1 MDWSAVNVSLTLAA
15 WTTLVLLP
23 VGLALARWLAVTA
36 WAGRPFIEAL
46 LLLPLLLPPTVIG
59 FYFLVAFGQG
69 SALGAWLAHTM
80 GWRLVFSMEGLL
92 LVSVLVNLPF
102 MVQPIQRA
110 FAAVPHSLREAAWV
124 SGLSG
129 WQTFWRI
136 DLPLAWPGLLA
147 GMALTVAHTLG
158 EFGVVLMVG
167 GNIAGETRTLS
178 VSLYDKVQGMA
189 LQSAHVMALALVGV
203 SLLAL
208 TVVLAFDRVGQR
220 GRALQGRCWAA
231 CMFSFAP
238 AARSVWPLSSTV
250 VRVNWW
256 PWSVHRAVAKPAC
269 CVPSRVCGHRPIC
282 RAISVWRIRLGST
295 RPQTCC
301 ARRKS
306 AGRFWCSSIT
316 PCFRT

>member
-1 MDWSAVNVSLTLAA
+1 MDWSALHVSLTLAA
-15 WTTLVLLP
+15 LTTLALLP

-36 WAGRPFIEAL
+36 WAGRPVVEAL

-69 SALGAWLAHTM
+69 SALGAWLATS
-80 GWRLVFSMEGLL
+80 GIRLVFTLEGLL

-124 SGLSG
+124 SGLST

-136 DLPLAWPGLLA
+136 ELPLAWPGLLA

-167 GNIAGETRTLS
+167 GNIEGETRTLS
-178 VSLYDKVQGMA
+178 VSLYDKVQGMD

-208 TVVLAFDRVGQR
+208 TLVLAFDRVGQS
-220 GRALQGRCWAA
+220 GRALQER
-231 CMFSFAP
+231 
-238 AARSVWPLSSTV
+238 
-250 VRVNWW
+250 
-256 PWSVHRAVAKPAC
+256 
-269 CVPSRVCGHRPIC
+269 
-282 RAISVWRIRLGST
+282 
-295 RPQTCC
+295 
-301 ARRKS
+301 
-306 AGRFWCSSIT
+306 
-316 PCFRT
+316 

>member
-1 MDWSAVNVSLTLAA
+1 MDWSALHVSLTLAVL
-15 WTTLVLLP
+15 TTLALLP

-36 WAGRPFIEAL
+36 WAGRPVVEAL

-69 SALGAWLAHTM
+69 SALGAWLASS
-80 GWRLVFSMEGLL
+80 GIRLVFTLEGLL

-124 SGLSG
+124 SGLST

-136 DLPLAWPGLLA
+136 ELPLAWPGLLA

-167 GNIAGETRTLS
+167 GNIEGETRTLS
-178 VSLYDKVQGMA
+178 VSLYDKVQGMD

-208 TVVLAFDRVGQR
+208 TLVLAFDRVGPL
-220 GRALQGRCWAA
+220 GRALQER
-231 CMFSFAP
+231 
-238 AARSVWPLSSTV
+238 
-250 VRVNWW
+250 
-256 PWSVHRAVAKPAC
+256 
-269 CVPSRVCGHRPIC
+269 
-282 RAISVWRIRLGST
+282 
-295 RPQTCC
+295 
-301 ARRKS
+301 
-306 AGRFWCSSIT
+306 
-316 PCFRT
+316 

>member
-1 MDWSAVNVSLTLAA
+1 MDWSAVNVSLILAA
-15 WTTLVLLP
+15 WTALVLLP
-23 VGLALARWLAVTA
+23 LGLALARWLAVTA
-36 WAGRPFIEAL
+36 WGGRPFIEAL

-59 FYFLVAFGQG
+59 FYFLMAFGQG
-69 SALGAWLAHTM
+69 SPLGAWLAQVL
-80 GWRLVFSMEGLL
+80 GWRLVFTMDGLL

-136 DLPLAWPGLLA
+136 ELPLAWPGLLA
-147 GMALTVAHTLG
+147 GLALTGAHTLG

-178 VSLYDKVQGMA
+178 VSLYDKVQGME

-208 TVVLAFDRVGQR
+208 TLVLAFDRVGQG
-220 GRALQGRCWAA
+220 GRALQER
-231 CMFSFAP
+231 
-238 AARSVWPLSSTV
+238 
-250 VRVNWW
+250 
-256 PWSVHRAVAKPAC
+256 
-269 CVPSRVCGHRPIC
+269 
-282 RAISVWRIRLGST
+282 
-295 RPQTCC
+295 
-301 ARRKS
+301 
-306 AGRFWCSSIT
+306 
-316 PCFRT
+316 

>member
-1 MDWSAVNVSLTLAA
+1 MDWSALQVSLTLAA
-15 WTTLVLLP
+15 LTTLALLP

-36 WAGRPFIEAL
+36 WAGRPVVEAL

-69 SALGAWLAHTM
+69 SALGAWLVAS
-80 GWRLVFSMEGLL
+80 GIRLVFTLEGLL

-124 SGLSG
+124 SGLST

-136 DLPLAWPGLLA
+136 ELPLAWPGLLA

-167 GNIAGETRTLS
+167 GNIEGETRTLS
-178 VSLYDKVQGMA
+178 VSLYDKVQGMD

-208 TVVLAFDRVGQR
+208 TLVLAFDRVGQR
-220 GRALQGRCWAA
+220 GRALQER
-231 CMFSFAP
+231 
-238 AARSVWPLSSTV
+238 
-250 VRVNWW
+250 
-256 PWSVHRAVAKPAC
+256 
-269 CVPSRVCGHRPIC
+269 
-282 RAISVWRIRLGST
+282 
-295 RPQTCC
+295 
-301 ARRKS
+301 
-306 AGRFWCSSIT
+306 
-316 PCFRT
+316 

>member
-1 MDWSAVNVSLTLAA
+1 MDWPAFTVSLTLAA
-15 WTTLVLLP
+15 LTTLVLLP
-23 VGLALARWLAVTA
+23 LGLALARWLAVTA
-36 WAGRPFIEAL
+36 WGGRPVIEAL

-69 SALGAWLAHTM
+69 SPLGTWLAAS
-80 GWRLVFSMEGLL
+80 GVRLVFTLEGLL

-124 SGLSG
+124 SGLSP

-136 DLPLAWPGLLA
+136 ELPLAWPGLLA

-167 GNIAGETRTLS
+167 GNIEGETRTLS
-178 VSLYDKVQGMA
+178 VSLYDKVQGMD

-208 TVVLAFDRVGQR
+208 SLVLAFDRVGQR
-220 GRALQGRCWAA
+220 GRALQER
-231 CMFSFAP
+231 
-238 AARSVWPLSSTV
+238 
-250 VRVNWW
+250 
-256 PWSVHRAVAKPAC
+256 
-269 CVPSRVCGHRPIC
+269 
-282 RAISVWRIRLGST
+282 
-295 RPQTCC
+295 
-301 ARRKS
+301 
-306 AGRFWCSSIT
+306 
-316 PCFRT
+316 

>member
-1 MDWSAVNVSLTLAA
+1 MDWSALHVSLTLAVL
-15 WTTLVLLP
+15 TTLVLLP

-36 WAGRPFIEAL
+36 WAGRPVVEAL

-69 SALGAWLAHTM
+69 SPLGAWLAASDI
-80 GWRLVFSMEGLL
+80 RLVFTLEGLL

-124 SGLSG
+124 SGLSS

-136 DLPLAWPGLLA
+136 ELPLAWPGLLA

-167 GNIAGETRTLS
+167 GNIEGETRTLS
-178 VSLYDKVQGMA
+178 VSLYDKVQGMD
-189 LQSAHVMALALVGV
+189 LQSAHVMALALVSV

-208 TVVLAFDRVGQR
+208 TLVLAFDRVGQR
-220 GRALQGRCWAA
+220 GRALQER
-231 CMFSFAP
+231 
-238 AARSVWPLSSTV
+238 
-250 VRVNWW
+250 
-256 PWSVHRAVAKPAC
+256 
-269 CVPSRVCGHRPIC
+269 
-282 RAISVWRIRLGST
+282 
-295 RPQTCC
+295 
-301 ARRKS
+301 
-306 AGRFWCSSIT
+306 
-316 PCFRT
+316 

>member
-1 MDWSAVNVSLTLAA
+1 
-15 WTTLVLLP
+15 
-23 VGLALARWLAVTA
+23 LALARWLAVTA
-36 WAGRPFIEAL
+36 WAGRPVVEAL

-69 SALGAWLAHTM
+69 SALGAWLASA
-80 GWRLVFSMEGLL
+80 GIRLVFTLEGLL

-124 SGLSG
+124 SGLST

-136 DLPLAWPGLLA
+136 ELPLAWPGLLA

-167 GNIAGETRTLS
+167 GNIEGETRTLS
-178 VSLYDKVQGMA
+178 VSLYDKVQGMD

-208 TVVLAFDRVGQR
+208 TLVLAFDRVGQR
-220 GRALQGRCWAA
+220 GRALQER
-231 CMFSFAP
+231 
-238 AARSVWPLSSTV
+238 
-250 VRVNWW
+250 
-256 PWSVHRAVAKPAC
+256 
-269 CVPSRVCGHRPIC
+269 
-282 RAISVWRIRLGST
+282 
-295 RPQTCC
+295 
-301 ARRKS
+301 
-306 AGRFWCSSIT
+306 
-316 PCFRT
+316 

>member
-1 MDWSAVNVSLTLAA
+1 MDWSALHVSLTLAVL
-15 WTTLVLLP
+15 TTLALLP

-36 WAGRPFIEAL
+36 WAGRPVVEAL

-69 SALGAWLAHTM
+69 SALGAWLASA
-80 GWRLVFSMEGLL
+80 GIRLVFTLEGLL

-124 SGLSG
+124 SGLST

-136 DLPLAWPGLLA
+136 ELPLAWPGLLA

-167 GNIAGETRTLS
+167 GNIEGETRTLS
-178 VSLYDKVQGMA
+178 VSLYDKVQGMD

-208 TVVLAFDRVGQR
+208 TLVLAFDRVGQR
-220 GRALQGRCWAA
+220 GRALQER
-231 CMFSFAP
+231 
-238 AARSVWPLSSTV
+238 
-250 VRVNWW
+250 
-256 PWSVHRAVAKPAC
+256 
-269 CVPSRVCGHRPIC
+269 
-282 RAISVWRIRLGST
+282 
-295 RPQTCC
+295 
-301 ARRKS
+301 
-306 AGRFWCSSIT
+306 
-316 PCFRT
+316 

>member
-1 MDWSAVNVSLTLAA
+1 MDWSALHVSLTLAVL
-15 WTTLVLLP
+15 TTLALLP

-36 WAGRPFIEAL
+36 WAGRPVVEAL

-69 SALGAWLAHTM
+69 SSLGAWLAAS
-80 GWRLVFSMEGLL
+80 GIRLVFTLEGLL

-124 SGLSG
+124 SGLST

-136 DLPLAWPGLLA
+136 ELPLAWPGLLA

-167 GNIAGETRTLS
+167 GNIEGETRTLS
-178 VSLYDKVQGMA
+178 VSLYDKVQGMD
-189 LQSAHVMALALVGV
+189 LQSAHVMALALVGI

-208 TVVLAFDRVGQR
+208 SLVLAFDRVGQR
-220 GRALQGRCWAA
+220 GRALQER
-231 CMFSFAP
+231 
-238 AARSVWPLSSTV
+238 
-250 VRVNWW
+250 
-256 PWSVHRAVAKPAC
+256 
-269 CVPSRVCGHRPIC
+269 
-282 RAISVWRIRLGST
+282 
-295 RPQTCC
+295 
-301 ARRKS
+301 
-306 AGRFWCSSIT
+306 
-316 PCFRT
+316 

>member
-1 MDWSAVNVSLTLAA
+1 MDWPAFTVSLTLAA
-15 WTTLVLLP
+15 LTTLVLLP
-23 VGLALARWLAVTA
+23 LGLALARWLAVTA
-36 WAGRPFIEAL
+36 WGGRPLIEAL

-69 SALGAWLAHTM
+69 SPLGTWLAAS
-80 GWRLVFSMEGLL
+80 GVRLVFTLEGLL

-124 SGLSG
+124 SGLSP

-136 DLPLAWPGLLA
+136 ELPLAWPGLLA

-167 GNIAGETRTLS
+167 GNIEGETRTLS
-178 VSLYDKVQGMA
+178 VSLYDKVQGMD

-208 TVVLAFDRVGQR
+208 SLVLAFDRVGQR
-220 GRALQGRCWAA
+220 GRALQER
-231 CMFSFAP
+231 
-238 AARSVWPLSSTV
+238 
-250 VRVNWW
+250 
-256 PWSVHRAVAKPAC
+256 
-269 CVPSRVCGHRPIC
+269 
-282 RAISVWRIRLGST
+282 
-295 RPQTCC
+295 
-301 ARRKS
+301 
-306 AGRFWCSSIT
+306 
-316 PCFRT
+316 

>member
-1 MDWSAVNVSLTLAA
+1 MDWSALHVSLAALTTLA
-15 WTTLVLLP
+15 LLP

-36 WAGRPFIEAL
+36 WAGRPVVEAL

-69 SALGAWLAHTM
+69 STLGAWLAAS
-80 GWRLVFSMEGLL
+80 GIRLVFTLEGLL

-124 SGLSG
+124 SGLST

-136 DLPLAWPGLLA
+136 ELPLAWPGLLA

-167 GNIAGETRTLS
+167 GNIEGETRTLS
-178 VSLYDKVQGMA
+178 VSLYDKVQGMD

-208 TVVLAFDRVGQR
+208 TLVLAFDRVGQR
-220 GRALQGRCWAA
+220 GRALQER
-231 CMFSFAP
+231 
-238 AARSVWPLSSTV
+238 
-250 VRVNWW
+250 
-256 PWSVHRAVAKPAC
+256 
-269 CVPSRVCGHRPIC
+269 
-282 RAISVWRIRLGST
+282 
-295 RPQTCC
+295 
-301 ARRKS
+301 
-306 AGRFWCSSIT
+306 
-316 PCFRT
+316 

>member
-1 MDWSAVNVSLTLAA
+1 LTTLA
-15 WTTLVLLP
+15 LLP

-36 WAGRPFIEAL
+36 WAGRPILEAL

-59 FYFLVAFGQG
+59 FYFLVAFGQD
-69 SALGAWLAHTM
+69 SALGSWLADS
-80 GWRLVFSMEGLL
+80 GIRLVFTLEGLL

-124 SGLSG
+124 SGLST

-136 DLPLAWPGLLA
+136 ELPLAWPGLLA

-167 GNIAGETRTLS
+167 GNIEGETRTLS
-178 VSLYDKVQGMA
+178 VSLYDKVQGMD

-208 TVVLAFDRVGQR
+208 SMVLAFDRVGQR
-220 GRALQGRCWAA
+220 GRALQER
-231 CMFSFAP
+231 
-238 AARSVWPLSSTV
+238 
-250 VRVNWW
+250 
-256 PWSVHRAVAKPAC
+256 
-269 CVPSRVCGHRPIC
+269 
-282 RAISVWRIRLGST
+282 
-295 RPQTCC
+295 
-301 ARRKS
+301 
-306 AGRFWCSSIT
+306 
-316 PCFRT
+316 

>member
-1 MDWSAVNVSLTLAA
+1 MDWSALHVSLTLAVL
-15 WTTLVLLP
+15 TTLALLP

-36 WAGRPFIEAL
+36 WAGRPVVEAL

-69 SALGAWLAHTM
+69 SSLGAWLAAL
-80 GWRLVFSMEGLL
+80 GIRLVFTLEGLL

-136 DLPLAWPGLLA
+136 ELPLAWPGLLA

-178 VSLYDKVQGMA
+178 VSLYDKVQGME

-208 TVVLAFDRVGQR
+208 TLVLAFDRVGQR
-220 GRALQGRCWAA
+220 GRALQER
-231 CMFSFAP
+231 
-238 AARSVWPLSSTV
+238 
-250 VRVNWW
+250 
-256 PWSVHRAVAKPAC
+256 
-269 CVPSRVCGHRPIC
+269 
-282 RAISVWRIRLGST
+282 
-295 RPQTCC
+295 
-301 ARRKS
+301 
-306 AGRFWCSSIT
+306 
-316 PCFRT
+316 

>member
-1 MDWSAVNVSLTLAA
+1 MDWSALHVSLTLAVL
-15 WTTLVLLP
+15 TTLALLP

-36 WAGRPFIEAL
+36 WAGRPVVEAL

-59 FYFLVAFGQG
+59 FYFLVALGQG
-69 SALGAWLAHTM
+69 SPLGAWLATS
-80 GWRLVFSMEGLL
+80 GIRLVFTLEGLL

-124 SGLSG
+124 SGLSS

-136 DLPLAWPGLLA
+136 ELPLAWPGLLA

-167 GNIAGETRTLS
+167 GNIEGETRTLS
-178 VSLYDKVQGMA
+178 VSLYDKVQGMD

-208 TVVLAFDRVGQR
+208 TLVLAFDRVGQR
-220 GRALQGRCWAA
+220 GRALQER
-231 CMFSFAP
+231 
-238 AARSVWPLSSTV
+238 
-250 VRVNWW
+250 
-256 PWSVHRAVAKPAC
+256 
-269 CVPSRVCGHRPIC
+269 
-282 RAISVWRIRLGST
+282 
-295 RPQTCC
+295 
-301 ARRKS
+301 
-306 AGRFWCSSIT
+306 
-316 PCFRT
+316 

>member
-1 MDWSAVNVSLTLAA
+1 MDWSALHVSLTLAVL
-15 WTTLVLLP
+15 TTLALLP

-36 WAGRPFIEAL
+36 WAGRPVVEAL

-69 SALGAWLAHTM
+69 SALGAWLAVS
-80 GWRLVFSMEGLL
+80 GVRLVFTLEGLL

-102 MVQPIQRA
+102 MVQPIQRT

-124 SGLSG
+124 SGLSS

-136 DLPLAWPGLLA
+136 ELPLAWPGLLA

-167 GNIAGETRTLS
+167 GNIEGETRTLS
-178 VSLYDKVQGMA
+178 VSLYDKVQGMD

-208 TVVLAFDRVGQR
+208 SLVLAFDRVGQR
-220 GRALQGRCWAA
+220 GRALQER
-231 CMFSFAP
+231 
-238 AARSVWPLSSTV
+238 
-250 VRVNWW
+250 
-256 PWSVHRAVAKPAC
+256 
-269 CVPSRVCGHRPIC
+269 
-282 RAISVWRIRLGST
+282 
-295 RPQTCC
+295 
-301 ARRKS
+301 
-306 AGRFWCSSIT
+306 
-316 PCFRT
+316 